1 MNITDEEEFYQSIRS
16 GIYQDINHDEIE
28 DDEYEPEDDDHNEEK
43 ESDLVDIEDYEKLS
57 HIENNNSM
65 LQSENYFNFVSRD
78 LVELLKLQ
86 QPQVIIEP
94 VNIDRVVD
102 HGNKNFNLDKL
113 LDQQFGDGRQNKESD

>member
-1 MNITDEEEFYQSIRS
+1 MYNIKILHIVIKKNRFLFE
-16 GIYQDINHDEIE
+16 QDSF
-28 DDEYEPEDDDHNEEK
+28 K
-43 ESDLVDIEDYEKLS
+43 
-57 HIENNNSM
+57 IENNNNM

-113 LDQQFGDGRQNKESD
+113 LDQQFGNERQNEEGD